1 MPTIAERPAVNG
13 PATGAFT
20 SEEAKALFDKTA
32 RQYMNMTGEEFIS
45 GWENGRFRDA
55 ETKSRAMRVAILIPL
70 VRKISAR
77 KKPR

>member
-1 MPTIAERPAVNG
+1 MSAIAERPFVER
-13 PATGAFT
+13 ATGPFT
-20 SEEAKALFDKTA
+20 SQEARELFEKTA
-32 RQYMNMTGEEFIS
+32 QQYMRMSGEEFIAK
-45 GWENGRFRDA
+45 WEGGVFRDA